1 MYKQVNSLHIMN
13 KKFWIIAAM
22 CSALCAACNN
32 EVDEIISQPATDN
45 DWITPDGKVIVQL
58 GAQSYD
64 AGASVTRAPLETLSD
79 AELGIFALNKGNNP
93 NWTDGSDPDYN
104 CLLNNIKGT
113 VPVLENGENI
123 VDGTNASKIALWD
136 TEASEGS
143 AGSVYYYPMNNKY
156 LYNFYAYAPWQ
167 DTGVSV
173 SVTANS
179 ATVTFN
185 IDGSQD
191 IIYASATATPQTV
204 LTSPDITNNST
215 ENIDG
220 YQAKYIR
227 KIKYHNEI
235 NNGRE
240 GTYPDLPYIPVLNFE
255 HKLTQLKFNIIA
267 ATDQCQ
273 EDIENAKL
281 LSVKDIKMVNVNGEA
296 KLNII
301 RGTFEWGESKTLPM
315 QFSDANL
322 TEPIFSIEG
331 SEKVQGTVA
340 GTEIGYTMLQPELT
354 SYDLQLTIIPPVP
367 TANQAQQP
375 KAQTLTLTIKQA
387 DNAKFE
393 AGKSYTVN
401 IALYAMQEVKIE
413 ATLSDWK
420 DVDGDI
426 VLPVE

>member
-93 NWTDGSDPDYN
+93 NWTDGNDPDYN
-104 CLLNNIKGT
+104 CLLKNIKGT
-113 VPVLENGENI
+113 VLYLENGENI
-123 VDGTNASKIALWD
+123 VDDNGTKASKIELWN

-156 LYNFYAYAPWQ
+156 LYNFYGYAPWQ
-167 DTGVSV
+167 ANNV
-173 SVTANS
+173 SVTDES

-191 IIYASATATPQTV
+191 IIYASAEAPTVDV
-204 LTSPDITNNST
+204 LTSKDNNNT
-215 ENIDG
+215 EEIEG

-235 NNGRE
+235 NNSKE
-240 GTYPDLPYIPVLNFE
+240 STYPDLPYIPVLNFK
-255 HKLTQLKFNIIA
+255 HKLTQLKFNIVA
-267 ATDQCQ
+267 ATDQCA

-281 LSVKDIKMVNVNGEA
+281 LSVKDIKLVDVNSEA
-296 KLNII
+296 TLNIV
-301 RGTFEWGESKTLPM
+301 RGDLSWTERPTTLPM

-322 TEPIFSIEG
+322 TEPTFSIVGGTKVPNTEAG
-331 SEKVQGTVA
+331 S
-340 GTEIGYTMLQPELT
+340 EIGYMMLEPNLNE
-354 SYDLQLTIIPPVP
+354 YKLQLTIIPPKEENV
-367 TANQAQQP
+367 AQQP
-375 KAQTLTLTIKQA
+375 DAQTLTLTIKQA
-387 DNAKFE
+387 TEEATFE

-413 ATLSDWK
+413 ATLSEWVNAEDE
-420 DVDGDI
+420 I
-426 VLPVE
+426 TLPVE

>member
-123 VDGTNASKIALWD
+123 VDGTNASKIALWN
-136 TEASEGS
+136 TEATREGS
-143 AGSVYYYPMNNKY
+143 IYYYPMNNKY

-167 DTGVSV
+167 DTGVA
-173 SVTANS
+173 VTANS

-185 IDGSQD
+185 INGSQD
-191 IIYASATATPQTV
+191 IIYASATAKPQTV

-235 NNGRE
+235 NDGRE

-281 LSVKDIKMVNVNGEA
+281 LSVKDIKMVNVNSEA
-296 KLNII
+296 KLDII

-331 SEKVQGTVA
+331 SVEGTIA
-340 GTEIGYTMLQPELT
+340 GKDEEIGYTMLQPELT

-375 KAQTLTLTIKQA
+375 EEQTLTLTIKQA
-387 DNAKFE
+387 NGAPFE
-393 AGKSYTVN
+393 AGKSYTVK
-401 IALYAMQEVKIE
+401 IALYAMQKVKIE
-413 ATLSDWK
+413 ATLSDWE
-420 DVDGDI
+420 DVNNPI